1 MRLGSTQMRTL
12 FPSYDEKTSQ
22 PMPSLDVPTVDVLQ
36 GKDFKGHGKGGT
48 NYWVNDDP
56 RPTKEEALE
65 KLEDFELF
73 VEIADYLVPDEISNN
88 IPYWIRGPF
97 GIAPEFAEFLIEVDP
112 LDRLED

>member
-1 MRLGSTQMRTL
+1 MKSISLPTL
-12 FPSYDEKTSQ
+12 FPSYDEKASQ
-22 PMPSLDVPTVDVLQ
+22 PISSIDVPSVDLIDYD
-36 GKDFKGHGKGGT
+36 GGSTGGT

-65 KLEDFELF
+65 KLEEFELF
-73 VEIADYLVPDEISNN
+73 ADIVDFLIPEEISNN
-88 IPYWIRGPF
+88 IPYWIRGPY